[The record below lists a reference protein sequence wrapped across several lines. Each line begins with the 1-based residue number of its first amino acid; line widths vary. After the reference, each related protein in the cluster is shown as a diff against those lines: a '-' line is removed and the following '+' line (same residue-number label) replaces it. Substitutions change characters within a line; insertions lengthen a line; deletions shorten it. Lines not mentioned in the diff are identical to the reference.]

1 MASGGSEAIAESFYA
16 IMDMQ
21 QQRCYQSNKILELR
35 TKLDWLLPHIGNN
48 TDNLVEDVTD
58 YHCHVCFDEVS
69 GAHKCI
75 TCRRSV
81 HVICGVALGNEGYGQ
96 AVKCYKCHET

>member
-1 MASGGSEAIAESFYA
+1 MTNDFLIF
-16 IMDMQ
+16 
-21 QQRCYQSNKILELR
+21 L
-35 TKLDWLLPHIGNN
+35 
-48 TDNLVEDVTD
+48 DVTD
-58 YHCHVCFDEVS
+58 YHCHVCFGEVS

-96 AVKCYKCHET
+96 AVKCYKCHETGKILVMSISSRSF